1 MDVRGVFVYKLSKLR
16 TNVNRKLLANQS
28 QLVCHRSVALE
39 DLAFAIGLLSGVV
52 VDPWT
57 SICGRPF
64 VPYPHMFHVLRRM
77 FPNQCYFSD
86 VLSEFQRSIFNALH
100 KICVVQCHLMSAV
113 QVHVHVLIQYSMFD
127 VHVLTQYSVF
137 DVHVMF
143 SMFSAQ

>member
-77 FPNQCYFSD
+77 FPNQCYFFD
-86 VLSEFQRSIFNALH
+86 VYLNFNAL
-100 KICVVQCHLMSAV
+100 
-113 QVHVHVLIQYSMFD
+113 YSMLYIKC
-127 VHVLTQYSVF
+127 VLFNVTSCPLF
-137 DVHVMF
+137 RFM
-143 SMFSAQ
+143 SMF